1 MSDLTRRP
9 AAGTKGKRIQL
20 TANFFEMKMPD
31 ITVQHYDV
39 VISPDV
45 PPPVRRKVFEQF
57 VTRHTASDL
66 GNARPIFDGRSN
78 LFSATALPFES
89 RTFEVILPGDVRP
102 HSQRPIP
109 VFKVKVKKAS
119 TIDLEELG
127 RFLEGRCNLTGNCQT
142 AIMALD
148 VLLHHQPAML
158 YTTVGRSFFLP
169 TDKQRLAGPAEAW
182 HGYFQTVRPAPGRMM
197 VNVDVSSTA
206 FYRSGELI
214 DIVISILNLRSPN
227 DLRRSGA
234 NFNWKRVERAIKNLR
249 ISVRHRTTA
258 STRTFKI
265 QKLSPTSA
273 RETLFS
279 RDTTLATDSISVEDY
294 FQQTYHM
301 GLTYPLLPCVVIGP
315 RTMLPMEVCMVVPAQ
330 RYTKKLDQ
338 AQVADMVKFATQK
351 PHERL
356 NNIKKGL
363 EILAYDQNP
372 FVGAFGVRI
381 SKEMAV
387 VRARI
392 LEAPMLSY
400 SPRSV
405 QPNFASQEGSWNLIN
420 KKLIQGATLESWVV
434 VVYVSERQLPREQ
447 VQGFIRRLCQTC
459 VDIGIAI
466 PNKSPQLVYINPQGD
481 IEQGLR
487 AAWKVA
493 GDQVKKYP
501 QLLLCI
507 LPNTGTPLYAEI
519 KRVTDTVLG
528 SASQCMQ
535 SIHTVQPKPQ
545 YCANLCLKINAKL
558 GGLNWKLTTPFMTDK
573 PTILFGADVNHA
585 GAGDMTTPSIAAVV
599 ASLDDHAGKFA
610 TSVRLQ
616 HNRSEVIGDLQEMVR
631 DLLRA
636 YYTYSKKKPARILF
650 YRDGVSEGEF
660 SKILQTEV
668 AAIRAA
674 CKSLSSDYHPPITF
688 IVVQKRHHA
697 RFNPK
702 REDADRSGN
711 CKPGTVIDTDVVHPF
726 EFDYYMY
733 SHAGLLG
740 TSRPAHYHVLL
751 DENRLTSDVLQ
762 ELTYKLCF
770 LYARCTR
777 SVSLVPPAYYAHV
790 VAARARFHFKGEGT
804 ETSGGDAGVDASSY
818 RAVHSKL
825 QQGMSMSPILLRYS
839 RLGHALLQFGMN
851 SP

>member
-1 MSDLTRRP
+1 MSEMARRP
-9 AAGTKGKRIQL
+9 AVGTKGRRVQL
-20 TANFFEMKMPD
+20 TANFFEMRMSD

-39 VISPDV
+39 VITPEV
-45 PPPVRRKVFEQF
+45 PPPVCRKVFEQF
-57 VTRHTASDL
+57 VTRHSASDL
-66 GNARPIFDGRSN
+66 GNARPVFDGRSN
-78 LFSATALPFES
+78 LFSATAFPFES
-89 RTFEVILPGDVRP
+89 RTFEVILPGDIRP
-102 HSQRPIP
+102 NSQRPIP

-127 RFLEGRCNLTGNCQT
+127 RFLEGRSSLTGNCQT

-158 YTTVGRSFFLP
+158 YATVGRSFFLP
-169 TDKQRLAGPAEAW
+169 TDKQRLSGPAEAW
-182 HGYFQTVRPAPGRMM
+182 HGYYQSVRPTSGRMM

-214 DIVISILNLRSPN
+214 DIVISILNLRSPD
-227 DLRRSGA
+227 DLRRPGTSY
-234 NFNWKRVERAIKNLR
+234 NWKRVERAIKNLR
-249 ISVRHRTTA
+249 ISVRHRSTA

-265 QKLSPTSA
+265 QKLSQTSA
-273 RETLFS
+273 RETMFS
-279 RDTTLATDSISVEDY
+279 RDTASAGGDSISVEDY
-294 FQQTYHM
+294 FQQTYNM
-301 GLTYPLLPCVVIGP
+301 RLTYPLLPCVVIGP

-338 AQVADMVKFATQK
+338 AQIADMVKFATQK

-372 FVGAFGVRI
+372 YVGAFGVRI

-392 LEAPMLSY
+392 LDAPMLSY

-405 QPNFASQEGSWNLIN
+405 QANFASQEGSWNLIN
-420 KKLIQGATLESWVV
+420 KKLIQGATLESWAVAV
-434 VVYVSERQLPREQ
+434 FVSERQLPREQ
-447 VQGFIRRLCQTC
+447 VQGFVRELCQAC
-459 VDIGIAI
+459 VDIGINL
-466 PNKSPQLVYINPQGD
+466 PNKSPPQVYLNPQGD

-487 AAWKVA
+487 AAWKMA

-535 SIHTVQPKPQ
+535 SIHTRQPKKQ

-558 GGLNWKLTTPFMTDK
+558 GGLNWKLTTPFMSDK

-616 HNRSEVIGDLQEMVR
+616 PNRTEVIGDLKDMVH
-631 DLLRA
+631 DLLKA
-636 YYTYSKKKPARILF
+636 YYTYCKKKPARIIF

-660 SKILQTEV
+660 VKVLQTEV

-674 CKSLSSDYHPPITF
+674 CTSLSSDYRPALTF
-688 IVVQKRHHA
+688 VVVQKRHHA

-777 SVSLVPPAYYAHV
+777 SVSLVPPAYYAHL

-804 ETSGGDAGVDASSY
+804 EASNGEAGVDT
-818 RAVHSKL
+818 
-825 QQGMSMSPILLRYS
+825 MMW
-839 RLGHALLQFGMN
+839 FM
-851 SP
+851 

>member
-1 MSDLTRRP
+1 MSDMARRP
-9 AAGTKGKRIQL
+9 AVGTKGKRIQL

-39 VISPDV
+39 VMTPDV
-45 PPPVRRKVFEQF
+45 PPPVRRRVFEQF
-57 VTRHTASDL
+57 VTRHSASDL
-66 GNARPIFDGRSN
+66 GNARPVFDGRSN

-102 HSQRPIP
+102 NSQRPIP

-127 RFLEGRCNLTGNCQT
+127 RFLEGRSSLTGNCQT

-158 YTTVGRSFFLP
+158 YATVGRSFFLP
-169 TDKQRLAGPAEAW
+169 TDKQRLAGPVEAW
-182 HGYFQTVRPAPGRMM
+182 HGYFQSVRPTSGRMM

-206 FYRSGELI
+206 FFRSGDLI
-214 DIVISILNLRSPN
+214 DIVISILNLRSPASTGN
-227 DLRRSGA
+227 ESREPS
-234 NFNWKRVERAIKNLR
+234 KTLR
-249 ISVRHRTTA
+249 ISVRHRTSA
-258 STRTFKI
+258 PTRTFKI

-273 RETLFS
+273 KETMFN
-279 RDTTLATDSISVEDY
+279 RDTATTAGSGDTISIEGY
-294 FQQTYHM
+294 FQQTYNM
-301 GLTYPLLPCVVIGP
+301 RLTYPLLPCVVIGP
-315 RTMLPMEVCMVVPAQ
+315 RLVLPMEVCMVVPAQ
-330 RYTKKLDQ
+330 RYTRKLDQ

-381 SKEMAV
+381 AKEMAM

-392 LEAPMLSY
+392 LDAPMLSY

-405 QPNFASQEGSWNLIN
+405 QANFASPEGAWNLIN
-420 KKLIQGATLESWVV
+420 KKLIQGASLESWAVV
-434 VVYVSERQLPREQ
+434 VFVSERQLPREQ
-447 VQGFIRRLCQTC
+447 VQGFVRELCQVC
-459 VDIGIAI
+459 VDMGITI
-466 PNKSPQLVYINPQGD
+466 PNKSPQMVYMNPQGD

-487 AAWKVA
+487 AAWKMA

-535 SIHTVQPKPQ
+535 SIHTRQPKKQ

-558 GGLNWKLTTPFMTDK
+558 GGLNWRLATPFMTDK

-585 GAGDMTTPSIAAVV
+585 RAGDMNTPSIAAVV

-616 HNRSEVIGDLQEMVR
+616 PNRTEVITDLKDMVH
-631 DLLRA
+631 DLLKA
-636 YYTYSKKKPARILF
+636 YYTYCKKKPARILF

-660 SKILQTEV
+660 PKILQTEV

-674 CKSLSSDYHPPITF
+674 CTSLSSDYHPPITF
-688 IVVQKRHHA
+688 AVVQKRHHA

-711 CKPGTVIDTDVVHPF
+711 CKPGTVIDMDVVHPF

-777 SVSLVPPAYYAHV
+777 SVSLVPPAYYAHL
-790 VAARARFHFKGEGT
+790 VAARARFHFKGEGI
-804 ETSGGDAGVDASSY
+804 ETSSTGEGGVDVSTY

-825 QQGMSMSPILLRYS
+825 HQGMSSFDSFCP
-839 RLGHALLQFGMN
+839 F
-851 SP
+851 